1 MIFKKGKSMNK
12 ADLVSKVSEIVGTNK
27 EAREVVECV
36 FGNMTAALKGGE
48 EVKLSGF
55 GTFKVK
61 ERKART
67 GRNPQTG
74 DVIKIEK
81 KKTARFTPA
90 KALKDAIS

>member
-1 MIFKKGKSMNK
+1 MNK
-12 ADLVSKVSEIVGTNK
+12 ADLVNKVAEIVPTTK
-27 EAREVVECV
+27 EAKAVVDCI
-36 FGNMTAALKGGE
+36 FASMTAALKNGD

-61 ERKART
+61 ERNART

-74 DVIKIEK
+74 AEIKIDK
-81 KKTARFTPA
+81 RKAAKFTAA